1 MAKEQA
7 RSIEHVAQFERAD
20 AVWKDGLDA
29 NPRRLAFTTKPRQ
42 LELPRANRFPAESSD
57 VEMNDDCDGAPF
69 IPHSAVG
76 SVPEDDSAVKS

>member
-1 MAKEQA
+1 LAKEQA